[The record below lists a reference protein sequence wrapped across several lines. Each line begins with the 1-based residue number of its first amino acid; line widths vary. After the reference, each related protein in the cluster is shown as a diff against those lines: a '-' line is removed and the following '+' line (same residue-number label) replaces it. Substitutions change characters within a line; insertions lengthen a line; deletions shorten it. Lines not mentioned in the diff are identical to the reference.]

1 MDYDIYSSER
11 SPNGSYIITGFDSM
25 SEGAHAPY
33 GQHLTLSKLPVNTPD
48 KGYVIFAGY
57 CNKLS
62 YVWNSDTDIT
72 ISCSGLDEEK
82 VRSSAVK
89 AYGIKINYE

>member
-1 MDYDIYSSER
+1 MDYDILSSKS
-11 SPNGSYIITGFDSM
+11 SPNGSYIITELNSM

-33 GQHLTLSKLPVNTPD
+33 GQHLVLSRRPVNTPD

-62 YVWNSDTDIT
+62 YEWSSDTDIT
-72 ISCSGLDEEK
+72 ILCSGLDKEK
-82 VRSSAVK
+82 VRSSAIK
-89 AYGIKINYE
+89 AYGIQISYE